1 MSMGL
6 FKGIKQP
13 GPGVEHSSFS
23 SAEDKKRVEYSFS
36 GPSWPEIGRTALLPL
51 ICSNSPR
58 IRLSLSL
65 SHTHTHTQQLYST
78 NSDTCLFSQ
87 MGESLASE
95 MKCLMKCVCCLFFCF
110 VVTVFYTGYTKR
122 HSFDYEC
129 VTPTT
134 LFISELAC

>member
-65 SHTHTHTQQLYST
+65 SHTHTHTTALLDKFRHMLVFPDGRVLGIRNEMFNEMCMLSLL
-78 NSDTCLFSQ
+78 LFR
-87 MGESLASE
+87 
-95 MKCLMKCVCCLFFCF
+95 
-110 VVTVFYTGYTKR
+110 GYRFLHWLHKKTQ
-122 HSFDYEC
+122 F
-129 VTPTT
+129 
-134 LFISELAC
+134 